1 MKTVGDMDHRLV
13 EFAVAVNEFLYS
25 PESVDITNHRCA
37 LTFALLPLSR
47 TGFQDAQDLGVSTEL
62 LPLTRPNE
70 EFNVLLF
77 YADFIG
83 LDGDEIAQFMPLAG
97 EKSMI
102 RLKRLLTL
110 PKKPHI
116 DNYQGYLRLFTFSFA
131 VAFYRSSSRSQ
142 LVGLVTQ
149 EELTGGSCKIEPPGL
164 HMKYLPYSDDMRQIE
179 EARKRALVFPKV
191 KHGSD
196 V

>member
-1 MKTVGDMDHRLV
+1 MAFG
-13 EFAVAVNEFLYS
+13 
-25 PESVDITNHRCA
+25 
-37 LTFALLPLSR
+37 
-47 TGFQDAQDLGVSTEL
+47 GFQDAQDLGVSTEL

-70 EFNVLLF
+70 EFN
-77 YADFIG
+77 DFIG

-116 DNYQGYLRLFTFSFA
+116 DNYQGYLRLFAFSFA

-164 HMKYLPYSDDMRQIE
+164 HMIYLPYSDDIRQIE